1 MENINLDNI
10 EVKEGEFKKYL
21 TEDGEYV
28 VSITSVDQGVSTN
41 TGTPYLKFECKTE
54 NDEYINISLYLTEK
68 AMWRFKKFI
77 MALGHPGTGTVNPL
91 QIANQCIGRS
101 LKIICNHPETIDPVT
116 NQKVAGKYL
125 EVKDF
130 MAC

>member
-10 EVKEGEFKKYL
+10 EVKDGEFKKYL

-28 VSITSVDQGVSTN
+28 VSISGVDQGVSTN

-77 MALGHPGTGTVNPL
+77 MASPVPEFALTSFTNDSFQAPFNFVVSCSIFNTS
-91 QIANQCIGRS
+91 S
-101 LKIICNHPETIDPVT
+101 LTAYWFEN
-116 NQKVAGKYL
+116 
-125 EVKDF
+125 
-130 MAC
+130 